1 MALTKATYFMI
12 SDTTFNVL
20 DYGAVG
26 DGVADDTNAF
36 IAAGNALQANGGGRL
51 LVPAGTYII
60 YKSGVSY
67 AQIPFLFSG
76 ISGVHVDFSQ
86 ATIKVDPAKSWTG
99 ANTAL
104 FRFTGCSDI
113 YINGG
118 FFQSPA
124 LALDGTFTGV
134 EVVSLR
140 GDCQNITIPQLRV
153 ENALAAVLISTPTT
167 TTGTRNITIG
177 TISATGSIYGINA
190 ANSGSN
196 MVVENLVT
204 SGCGRSFFIYGVSH
218 VRANIRS
225 KNFKFSAD
233 VGVATITTNYNV
245 INDIEINYNNT
256 ETTAAASTGVGVSLV
271 HSFLGGV
278 AGNISN
284 VRVNLQVALASTGIA
299 SAFEYSK
306 DDAGGNPD
314 PTDRGHV
321 LSNLQVSG
329 FVSGTPAF
337 GASVQFGRNGTVFAS
352 GDSFYQLNLDDI
364 RIVDTTSESISLLR
378 ILPAMKGSVYL
389 SKIQAVTDIN
399 LWGGSNP
406 ITYASTDADA
416 RVVVSG
422 VTCDNIDEYNSVT
435 SINGVQTFSAVTS
448 PVAVPKQFSGL
459 TMTNRGS
466 GGTVVYSLPAAVSG
480 LQYSFARVAGNAMQI
495 DPNGTEVIRGGGAG
509 KYLQLGA
516 DGTSVTLVCRVA
528 GTWDFVQ
535 SNGSTSFEP

>member
-1 MALTKATYFMI
+1 MALTKATYSMI

-26 DGVADDTNAF
+26 DGVTDDTNAF

-124 LALDGTFTGV
+124 LVLDGTFTGV

-177 TISATGSIYGINA
+177 TISATGSVYGINA

-196 MVVENLVT
+196 MVVENLTT

-256 ETTAAASTGVGVSLV
+256 ETTAAASTGIGVSLV
-271 HSFLGGV
+271 HSFLDGV

-337 GASVQFGRNGTVFAS
+337 GASVQFGRNGTVFGS
-352 GDSFYQLNLDDI
+352 GDSFYNIGLENL
-364 RIVDTTSESISLLR
+364 RVLSTTSQSVSLER
-378 ILPAMKGSVYL
+378 IMPAMKGNLYL
-389 SKIQAVTDIN
+389 GNVQAVTDVN
-399 LWGGSNP
+399 LWGGADP
-406 ITYASTDADA
+406 TTYASTNADA
-416 RVVVSG
+416 RVFVSA
-422 VTCDNIDEYNSVT
+422 VNCPNLNEYNSVAGV
-435 SINGVQTFSAVTS
+435 NGVQTFSAATTPVT
-448 PVAVPKQFSGL
+448 VPLQFTGL
-459 TMTNRGS
+459 TLTNRGA
-466 GGTVVYSLPAAVSG
+466 GGTVVYNLPAAVIGST
-480 LQYSFARVAGNAMQI
+480 YSFQQYLASLMRL
-495 DPNGTEVIRGGGAG
+495 DPNGTENFRGQAAG

-516 DGTSVTLVCRVA
+516 IGSRVTILCVVA
-528 GTWDFVQ
+528 GTWDVIQ
-535 SNGSTSFEP
+535 SNGTITYEP